1 VARYPSLTKCDELA
15 TWNLHA
21 VNYFDSGHGKGWW
34 DEAGVSIK
42 HALCFEQVKPIGA
55 KLHNAPNFV
64 SFFQSHFNQDYASYS
79 HVCKDVQRLF
89 YEVKPTNVNQ
99 VDQFNAHTIVK
110 TCTLHQVH
118 NVEID
123 KISL

>member
-1 VARYPSLTKCDELA
+1 LFVEHIVFSDGYSSQFKCGRSLFYKAHYLSLTKCDELG

-55 KLHNAPNFV
+55 IFHNAPNVVNF
-64 SFFQSHFNQDYASYS
+64 SQGHFNQDYASYS
-79 HVCKDVQRLF
+79 HVCKDVQHLF
-89 YEVKPTNVNQ
+89 YEVKPTNVN
-99 VDQFNAHTIVK
+99 
-110 TCTLHQVH
+110 
-118 NVEID
+118 
-123 KISL
+123 